1 MPSYFCPGFSS
12 PQSLPHLLLQYLH
25 ADGSTTWILLRHGS
39 RVWPVEVINH
49 RFGDGWDTFRSVHG
63 LGVDYRIILAW
74 EHKWIFHS
82 IMFDRQ
88 DRELVF
94 DWSGLNGYWQDIHPP
109 SGYIFVTMLVN
120 REVRI
125 VMFDSIES
133 NEIIYECLFGHRSY
147 AGNQS
152 IEVQS
157 PFNVPLNLATRDEQP
172 TKDPNST
179 TYNIEQERQSR
190 QHITIRDLTRDSCRQ
205 KTEDQDYW
213 KKLSLFKSKRLN

>member
-109 SGYIFVTMLVN
+109 SETCWSIMYIFDWEQVLAATQTPGEAGK
-120 REVRI
+120 R
-125 VMFDSIES
+125 
-133 NEIIYECLFGHRSY
+133 FGHRSY